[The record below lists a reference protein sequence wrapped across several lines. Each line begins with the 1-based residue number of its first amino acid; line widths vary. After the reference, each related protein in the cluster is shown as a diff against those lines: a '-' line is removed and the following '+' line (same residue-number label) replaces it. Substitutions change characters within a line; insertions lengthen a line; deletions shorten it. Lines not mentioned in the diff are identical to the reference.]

1 MRQARVRQ
9 FDAFTGEEM
18 DGSLVYIPP
27 KRKNGFTQGWIAM
40 EHKSV
45 FELMA
50 EGKFSGTTLR
60 VWAALMLNVTFE
72 NVIPKSQRQMALE
85 VGMAPQHFNRGVKEL
100 CDEGVFIR
108 FKKDGKTELRINPE
122 HGWKGSAKNHVIAL
136 SEVRK
141 TRERAVAK
149 TT

>member
-1 MRQARVRQ
+1 MHKPLK
-9 FDAFTGEEM
+9 AFPRTEAPF
-18 DGSLVYIPP
+18 SILVGIQP
-27 KRKNGFTQGWIAM
+27 
-40 EHKSV
+40 
-45 FELMA
+45 L
-50 EGKFSGTTLR
+50 
-60 VWAALMLNVTFE
+60 
-72 NVIPKSQRQMALE
+72 VIPWLAESPHFHRL
-85 VGMAPQHFNRGVKEL
+85 APQHFNRGVKEL

-108 FKKDGKTELRINPE
+108 FKKDGKTELRLNPE